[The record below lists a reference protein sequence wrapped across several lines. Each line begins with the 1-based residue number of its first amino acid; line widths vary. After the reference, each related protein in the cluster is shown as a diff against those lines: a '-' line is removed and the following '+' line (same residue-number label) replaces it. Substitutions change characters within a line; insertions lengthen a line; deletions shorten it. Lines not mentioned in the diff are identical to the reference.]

1 MFSDGDEDPSNIE
14 VSFVVFHF
22 IVYHFSKYRNIE
34 RRIQNPIQD
43 LR

>member
-14 VSFVVFHF
+14 VSFVFHF